1 MYDVLEDLVMFVWEY
16 AFLWVLLLML
26 LYFKKKNT
34 NSLFYKYV
42 HQQTPLFIAL
52 FLVILFGFFT
62 NQDND
67 QQIGCIQFIEPV
79 YALKN
84 IVYFS
89 ISLALVIVALLFKDK
104 DIRVRVLY
112 LELLYWLIKLFIT
125 NKAHLVGIGGYTVA
139 NVTPFD
145 YLSLVVRL
153 QLINVVLEKKAKL
166 AKVLIVAAIVILCKI
181 AFDIVPSMF

>member
-1 MYDVLEDLVMFVWEY
+1 M
-16 AFLWVLLLML
+16 
-26 LYFKKKNT
+26 
-34 NSLFYKYV
+34 
-42 HQQTPLFIAL
+42 
-52 FLVILFGFFT
+52 
-62 NQDND
+62 
-67 QQIGCIQFIEPV
+67 

-181 AFDIVPSMF
+181 ALHRLFIDQGVFSHVFPYTAWLSGFLMIYTGSKCKPDRAQTLDP

>member
-26 LYFKKKNT
+26 LYFKKNT

-104 DIRVRVLY
+104 DIRLRVLY
-112 LELLYWLIKLFIT
+112 LELLYWLIKLFII